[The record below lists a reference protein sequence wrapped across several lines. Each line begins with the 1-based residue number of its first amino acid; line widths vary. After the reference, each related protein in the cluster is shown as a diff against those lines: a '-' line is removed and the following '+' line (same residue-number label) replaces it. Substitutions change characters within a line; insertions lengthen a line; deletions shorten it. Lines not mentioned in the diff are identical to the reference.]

1 MKGRAERPRVYVSK
15 KLYLIL
21 RPIDLL
27 LSNKR
32 AQELADRLG
41 PDVECLI
48 ALIAS
53 ARTQKLWHA
62 ALALS
67 LFPLSIA
74 LVAILEGLGYD

>member
-1 MKGRAERPRVYVSK
+1 MAS
-15 KLYLIL
+15 
-21 RPIDLL
+21 
-27 LSNKR
+27 S
-32 AQELADRLG
+32 
-41 PDVECLI
+41 
-48 ALIAS
+48 LIAS